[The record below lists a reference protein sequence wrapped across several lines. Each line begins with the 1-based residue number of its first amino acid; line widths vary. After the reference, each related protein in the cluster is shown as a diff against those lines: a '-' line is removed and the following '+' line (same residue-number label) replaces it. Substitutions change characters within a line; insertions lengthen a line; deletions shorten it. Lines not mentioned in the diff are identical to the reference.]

1 MYKLKYQNVEKVVST
16 EIEKNKLIQAGYT
29 LYEEKEAEEEPIE
42 DTQEEAEE
50 EPIQDTQEDTTQE
63 IQNAEQ
69 TEEATQTK
77 KGRGRNAK

>member
-16 EIEKNKLIQAGYT
+16 EIEKNKLIQGGYT
-29 LYEEKEAEEEPIE
+29 LYDEKETEKEPE

-50 EPIQDTQEDTTQE
+50 ESIEDTQDNTTQE
-63 IQNAEQ
+63 IQNKEQ
-69 TEEATQTK
+69 TEDDTQTK